1 MEPSEAHLPVTDP
14 PIYIV
19 AKPLLAPRR
28 PLPDVIAAALEA
40 GADGVEFPQEVVPV
54 LMNPDDLEDFPQF
67 SAPPVLGA
75 AQPLFAGNQVR
86 HDALLTTVLQARAL
100 GCWLVTFPLG
110 AASGLSSETLDT
122 VRVSLDIAYTDAPGV
137 QIAVGSDRAPTGV
150 NMTVL
155 PWLVE
160 QTSEWD
166 HPVHLTFDLDNW
178 IAMGIDAIRAAKE
191 LGRYVSYVR
200 VAQSAAASSRQGKD
214 EPITRMMELLPP
226 GVPWALVP
234 EETNVE
240 HARLVTVLSESVERL
255 RGQTP

>member
-1 MEPSEAHLPVTDP
+1 MEPPEGRLPVTDP

-19 AKPLLAPRR
+19 AKPLLAPHR
-28 PLPDVIAAALEA
+28 PLPRVIAAALAA
-40 GADGVEFPQEVVPV
+40 GADGVEFPQEVVPL

-86 HDALLTTVLQARAL
+86 HDALLTTALQARAL
-100 GCWLVTFPLG
+100 GCWLVTFPVG

-122 VRVSLDIAYTDAPGV
+122 LRVSLDIAHTNAPGV
-137 QIAVGSDRAPTGV
+137 QIAVANDRAPTSV
-150 NMTVL
+150 NLTVL

-166 HPVHLTFDLDNW
+166 HPVHLTVDLDNW
-178 IAMGIDAIRAAKE
+178 IAMGIDTIRAAKE

-200 VAQSAAASSRQGKD
+200 VAQSAAPSSRQGKD
-214 EPITRMMELLPP
+214 EPIRRMMELLPL
-226 GVPWALVP
+226 GVPWAVVP
-234 EETNVE
+234 EETDAE
-240 HARLVTVLSESVERL
+240 HAHLVTVLSESVERL
-255 RGQTP
+255 RGTTP

>member
-1 MEPSEAHLPVTDP
+1 MEPPEGRLPGTDP

-19 AKPLLAPRR
+19 ARTLIAPHR

-54 LMNPDDLEDFPQF
+54 LMNPDDFEDFPHF
-67 SAPPVLGA
+67 GAPPVLGA
-75 AQPLFAGNQVR
+75 AQPLFAGSQVR
-86 HDALLTTVLQARAL
+86 HDTLVTTVLQARAL
-100 GCWLVTFPLG
+100 GCRLVTFPLG
-110 AASGLSSETLDT
+110 AAPALQRETLDT
-122 VRVSLDIAYTDAPGV
+122 LRVSLDIAYTDAPGV
-137 QIAVGSDRAPTGV
+137 QIAVANDRAPTRA
-150 NMTVL
+150 NMSVL

-200 VAQSAAASSRQGKD
+200 VSQRAAPSSRQGKD

-226 GVPWALVP
+226 GVSWALVP
-234 EETNVE
+234 EETDAE
-240 HARLVTVLSESVERL
+240 HAHLVTALSESVERL
-255 RGQTP
+255 RGKAH